1 MSLTEEF
8 RQRVEQLAQF
18 GATPADIAAE
28 LQIPLNRLQK
38 RFRRELERG
47 HAIGK
52 NTVLEKLFENASS
65 GNNMP
70 ATSLWVKSRCGWRD
84 TGASP
89 QSPTVVH
96 SVLKVIESADKN
108 QPGEKEQLHE
118 PDLEIKDEH
127 DPS

>member
-1 MSLTEEF
+1 MSLTDQQ

-18 GATPADIAAE
+18 GATPEDIAAE
-28 LQIPLNRLQK
+28 LQIPVKRVQK

-52 NTVLEKLFENASS
+52 HTVLEKLFLNAAS

-89 QSPTVVH
+89 QSQTVIH
-96 SVLKVIESADKN
+96 SVLKINQLRKKN
-108 QPGEKEQLHE
+108 
-118 PDLEIKDEH
+118 DEH
-127 DPS
+127 DRA